1 MDGRMTAVP
10 EDALLDAVRAYKAL
24 ERAIDADDPD
34 GFRREV
40 ELANLRL
47 RGICIRMGWSK

>member
-1 MDGRMTAVP
+1 MTAVP

-24 ERAIDADDPD
+24 YRAIDADDLD

-47 RGICIRMGWSK
+47 RGIAIRMGWSK